1 MSRIIK
7 GIAAGGG
14 ITIAPVFVFGAASLS
29 AVQKK
34 TNDVNHEVQ
43 RLHDSFSLTRRE
55 LLVLAK
61 QTGEKFGR
69 PLQTIE
75 TQLTVLNDHGFQ
87 DQVGQFIK
95 DGSWTAD
102 WAVQAKLTSLNK
114 LSTVAVSSPFWN
126 NAVNDLR
133 QRILSHLLG
142 RPLPDFSKMDHR
154 AIIVAHRLSP
164 TQVIELDQ
172 RLVAGIVTDT
182 GGSTSHFSL
191 LSEELSVPVVV
202 GAKGTADAVHDDMVM
217 IVDGIHGCVVLSPS
231 PAEIEQYHQLQE
243 DYEKRRQAA
252 LYLHDKQ
259 TISKDGIHYQVDAN
273 LSLLSE
279 LSTVRKSGAEGIGA
293 FRTEFMFMGRPDLPS
308 EEEQFQSYRE
318 VVQKMDGR
326 PVTIRTL
333 DIGNDKTIS
342 SIHLPAELN
351 PALGMRGIRVSLNH
365 PHIFRTQ
372 LRAILRASAFGPVRI
387 MFPLIATINEF
398 QQARGMVDEEKQALQ
413 DQGVEVD
420 PNIEV
425 GMMVETP
432 SAVTMADE
440 LACYADFFSIGS
452 NDLTQYLFA
461 ADRNNEKVAYL
472 YQAMHPA
479 MLRTV
484 HQVIRSAHAEGKWV
498 EICGRMGALTR
509 AQPLLMAM
517 GLDTFSVPADHILPL
532 RQLIH
537 GLSRRKLQPLLH
549 QALSLQTAAEVE
561 DLVRQ
566 EVSQLYQN

>member
-55 LLVLAK
+55 LLALDK
-61 QTGEKFGR
+61 QTEAKLGHS
-69 PLQTIE
+69 LQTIA
-75 TQLTVLNDHGFQ
+75 TQLAVLNDKGLQ
-87 DQVGQFIK
+87 DRIGQYIK
-95 DGSWTAD
+95 DGYWDAS
-102 WAVQAKLTSLNK
+102 WAVQMGLTSLSQ

-126 NAVNDLR
+126 ATISDLR
-133 QRILSHLLG
+133 QRLLSHLLHQ
-142 RPLPDFSKMDHR
+142 PLPSFAEMDHR

-182 GGSTSHFSL
+182 GGATSHFSL

-202 GAKGTADAVHDDMVM
+202 GASGKTDVVNDDMVM
-217 IVDGIHGCVVLSPS
+217 IVDGIHGCVILSPS
-231 PAEIEQYHQLQE
+231 PAEIEQYHQMQE
-243 DYEKRRQAA
+243 EYERQRQAA
-252 LYLHDKQ
+252 LYLHDAQ
-259 TISKDGIHYQVDAN
+259 TISKDGIRYQVAAN
-273 LSLLSE
+273 LSLIDE
-279 LSTVRKSGAEGIGA
+279 LSTIRQSGAEGIGA
-293 FRTEFMFMGRPDLPS
+293 FRTEFMFMNRPDLPD
-308 EEEQFQSYRE
+308 EDEQFQVYRQ
-318 VVQKMDGR
+318 VVEQMDGR
-326 PVTIRTL
+326 PVNIRTL
-333 DIGNDKTIS
+333 DVGNDKLVS
-342 SIHLPAELN
+342 AIHLPAEIN

-365 PHIFRTQ
+365 PRIFRTQ
-372 LRAILRASAFGPVRI
+372 LRAILRASAFGTVRI
-387 MFPLIATINEF
+387 MFPLIATLNEF
-398 QQARGMVDEEKQALQ
+398 QQARRMVDEEKQALQ
-413 DQGVEVD
+413 EQGVKVAD
-420 PNIEV
+420 NIEV

-432 SAVTMADE
+432 ATVMMADE
-440 LACYADFFSIGS
+440 LAKYADFFSIGS

-472 YQAMHPA
+472 YQALHPA

-484 HQVIRSAHAEGKWV
+484 SHVISCAHAEGKWV

-517 GLDTFSVPADHILPL
+517 GLDTFSVPASQILPL

-537 GLSRRKLQPLLH
+537 GLSRRQLQPVLH
-549 QALSLQTAAEVE
+549 QALDLKDAAEVE
-561 DLVRQ
+561 ALIKRQ
-566 EVSQLYQN
+566 LPQLYQN